1 MSKVFIKFYS
11 DIRGIVGR
19 DSITMNIEEDE
30 IIDSLIGRL
39 CKKFPDSFSK
49 IIYEPKTKQL
59 NSSLIILKNH
69 IPITLLEGVNTKI
82 LDGDEITFFAAVSG
96 G

>member
-11 DIRGIVGR
+11 DIRGIVGT
-19 DSITMNIEEDE
+19 DSVTMKIEEDE
-30 IIDSLIGRL
+30 MITNLISRL

-49 IIYEPKTKQL
+49 VIYEPKTSKL

-69 IPITLLEGVNTKI
+69 MPITLLEGENTKI